1 MFLSKTLFV
10 PAALVATVLY
20 VGDPYAP
27 ENAKLHPYLP
37 PLPENTD
44 AHLDQLRDVVASVD
58 ESVRTQTL
66 WRDFVNH
73 ELTKDVLAWSSETSA
88 RIGGRATARTRARR
102 GARPGRTRP
111 ARRAGCRARGPGR

>member
-73 ELTKDVLAWSSETSA
+73 ELTQDVLAWSSETSA
-88 RIGGRATARTRARR
+88 RIGGRVQAYREQQQMLEDLNALRGGSGATDTQ
-102 GARPGRTRP
+102 
-111 ARRAGCRARGPGR
+111 